1 MKQPSSPPST
11 PSSSL
16 MTLADL
22 CSPDYS
28 DTMPKKSILKFIISM
43 IGNDASPSKSDRNVK
58 VIFLV
63 TIVTTSQAVREGIK
77 RGVEQ

>member
-1 MKQPSSPPST
+1 
-11 PSSSL
+11 
-16 MTLADL
+16 
-22 CSPDYS
+22 
-28 DTMPKKSILKFIISM
+28 M